1 MCERPMQPGSSL
13 SLRPPL
19 CPLQRER
26 LLLYSRVGVYR
37 GEAEA
42 MRLNLPAHDAVMRST
57 PESES
62 HGTRTV
68 TAIDRP
74 EGGRI

>member
-1 MCERPMQPGSSL
+1 
-13 SLRPPL
+13 
-19 CPLQRER
+19 
-26 LLLYSRVGVYR
+26 
-37 GEAEA
+37 

-74 EGGRI
+74 EGGENLK